1 MVTICK
7 DGSYVFENQNDV
19 SSVAK
24 HLEDFNM
31 LCVEESFK
39 VFSAMT
45 DILLVPGKIKVILHK
60 TRVLV
65 ENEGM
70 AWEFNPENGW
80 NLLGMY

>member
-1 MVTICK
+1 MVTICR
-7 DGSYVFENQNDV
+7 DGSYVFENQNDL

-39 VFSAMT
+39 VFSAMA
-45 DILLVPGKIKVILHK
+45 DILLVPGKIKVNLHK
-60 TRVLV
+60 KSILV

-70 AWEFNPENGW
+70 AWQFLPETGW
-80 NLLGMY
+80 DLLGVY